1 MKNKISALIK
11 CMEELNTGNRE
22 FRSAHASLKDI
33 VEGLDMPE
41 VKVFVEEF
49 LPAYGNTL
57 DELSNSSI

>member
-1 MKNKISALIK
+1 
-11 CMEELNTGNRE
+11 MEELNTGNQE
-22 FRSAHASLKDI
+22 FRSAEESLRKV

-57 DELSNSSI
+57 DELSN